1 MKFVKPHGDMAWLSF
16 LWAVAGVALIAMN
29 AVPINTPYLSI
40 GVFSLSCAILV
51 WLDVRAISWPLIILT
66 APGVIVPWLVLTDY
80 FRAAASSASAAYMTY
95 VIYQWN
101 KSPESDLGS

>member
-1 MKFVKPHGDMAWLSF
+1 MAWLSV

-29 AVPINTPYLSI
+29 AIPINTTYLSI
-40 GVFSLSCAILV
+40 GVFSLCCAILV

-66 APGVIVPWLVLTDY
+66 APGVVVPWLALNDHI
-80 FRAAASSASAAYMTY
+80 RAAASSASAAYMTY

-101 KSPESDLGS
+101 NSPEPDSDE

>member
-1 MKFVKPHGDMAWLSF
+1 MAWLSF

-29 AVPINTPYLSI
+29 AIPISTTNLWI

-66 APGVIVPWLVLTDY
+66 APGVVVPWLALTDHI
-80 FRAAASSASAAYMTY
+80 RAAASSALAAYMTY

-101 KSPESDLGS
+101 NSPESDSDA